1 MSGVRLFYEES
12 YPRSVKR
19 FINRVRYFA
28 MCLRTQKEGLTC
40 GKGFFTG
47 WQEVALLKGS
57 LPLKQEE
64 KTNIGSR
71 KMSEPILVAMS
82 AIHHV
87 NTVLVEQ
94 DGLFSNGA
102 YKALKCQKK

>member
-1 MSGVRLFYEES
+1 MPAYTEGRVNLWERFLYRLAGSGAAQRKPTAE
-12 YPRSVKR
+12 
-19 FINRVRYFA
+19 
-28 MCLRTQKEGLTC
+28 
-40 GKGFFTG
+40 TG
-47 WQEVALLKGS
+47 GENEHRIK
-57 LPLKQEE
+57 
-64 KTNIGSR
+64 